1 MISGL
6 VLKYRKGERWVTSAG
21 LGGCCPASS
30 LFVLTKPGDIV
41 ITGAP
46 VRSVE
51 VRAGSRLHADYGP
64 LGTIDLEF
72 V

>member
-1 MISGL
+1 L
-6 VLKYRKGERWVTSAG
+6 NG
-21 LGGCCPASS
+21 LGGHLKA
-30 LFVLTKPGDIV
+30 GDIV

-51 VRAGSRLHADYGP
+51 VRAGSKLHADFGP

-72 V
+72 E